1 MINEIPGIS
10 RTYESIKLSMLL
22 RLNSIEKSDSWNGLI
37 TNPVTNFMHVPA
49 PSSHPEIV
57 VSYFLKQLSSASNYL
72 IYIKLDEAIK
82 II

>member
-1 MINEIPGIS
+1 
-10 RTYESIKLSMLL
+10 
-22 RLNSIEKSDSWNGLI
+22 
-37 TNPVTNFMHVPA
+37 MHVPA

>member
-1 MINEIPGIS
+1 
-10 RTYESIKLSMLL
+10 
-22 RLNSIEKSDSWNGLI
+22 
-37 TNPVTNFMHVPA
+37 MHVPA

-82 II
+82 IISFNYASVCEWTKKALAM